1 MSSKKKIEQWISSR
15 KKRLKS
21 FKADELYP
29 LLLSGDKPALSSA
42 ITLIES
48 THPEARTE
56 ANKLID
62 MCSASPSKSWRIGIT
77 GVPGVGKSTLI
88 EAFGSQILDAGH
100 KLAVLAVD
108 PSSNVS
114 GGSILGDKTRMNTL
128 SREENA
134 FIRPTAAAGNLGGVA
149 RNSRDAMLLCETAG
163 FDIILIETVGVGQ
176 SETMVHGMVD
186 YFLLLLLAGAGDE
199 LQGMKRGIME
209 LADTILITKADSGNE
224 KASKLAARSY
234 ANAVHLFPGKD
245 SNWITNVLTTSSLDQ
260 KGLGKVW
267 ETLNSFF
274 HLTQRNGYFSMNR
287 RNQNARFLRE
297 NFSHL
302 ILNDIEAHESLKTY
316 LNELEKKLESGAINP
331 GHAVDLLFLKYKAFL
346 LSQTKND

>member
-1 MSSKKKIEQWISSR
+1 MSSKKKIDSWISSR
-15 KKRLKS
+15 KKRLES
-21 FKADELYP
+21 FKAEELFP
-29 LLLSGDKPALSSA
+29 LLLAGDKNALSSA

-48 THPEARTE
+48 THPSARHE

-62 MCSASPSKSWRIGIT
+62 LCAAHPTSSWRIGIT
-77 GVPGVGKSTLI
+77 GVPGVGKSTFI
-88 EAFGSQILDAGH
+88 EAFGAQILEAGH

-128 SREENA
+128 SKEENA

-149 RNSRDAMLLCETAG
+149 RCSRDAMLLCETAG

-224 KASKLAARSY
+224 KASQLAARSY
-234 ANAVHLFPGKD
+234 ANAVHLFPAKESD
-245 SNWITNVLTTSSLDQ
+245 WITNVLTTSSLDN
-260 KGLGKVW
+260 KGLSEAW
-267 ETLNSFF
+267 ENLKSFF
-274 HLTQRNGYFSMNR
+274 NVTVSNGFFLKNR
-287 RNQNARFLRE
+287 RVQNSRFLRE
-297 NFSHL
+297 NFAHL
-302 ILNDIEAHESLKTY
+302 ILNEIDSNETLKSY
-316 LNELEKKLESGAINP
+316 LNLLEQKLAEGTINP
-331 GHAVDLLFLKYKAFL
+331 GQAVDLLFKKYKEFL
-346 LSQTKND
+346 LSQA